1 MARRPWPAVF
11 ISRAK
16 KDRTMKRVQIGRSGL
31 EVTRLGLGTAPLGGL
46 FAPVSDA
53 DAEATIA
60 QAWLLGVR
68 YFDTAPL
75 YGFGLAEQRL
85 GGFLRTQPRD
95 AFALSTKVGR
105 LLRADEP
112 SPAEDNH
119 YKGAPSVRPHFDY
132 SYDGVMRSVDESLA
146 RLGLD
151 RVDILLVHDPDDH
164 YDAAVSGAF
173 RALQRLRDDGSV
185 RAIGA
190 GMNQSEML
198 ARFAEAVP
206 VDCFLLAGRY
216 TLLDQGSLTTLLPIC
231 RERNIG
237 IILGGIYNS
246 GILANPQ
253 GKAGLAAKFNYEDAD
268 TALVARAKELDALC
282 KQHGTA
288 LKAAAIQFV
297 LAHPAVTVALQGA
310 RTAAEAAD
318 NVAMAD
324 AQVPLSFWQELR
336 ARNLVDPR
344 APLPGDAT

>member
-1 MARRPWPAVF
+1 MN
-11 ISRAK
+11 
-16 KDRTMKRVQIGRSGL
+16 RVQIGRSGL

-46 FAPVSDA
+46 FAAVSDT

-60 QAWLLGVR
+60 QAWSLGVR

-85 GGFLRTQPRD
+85 GRFLRAQPRD
-95 AFALSTKVGR
+95 SFALSTKVGR
-105 LLRADEP
+105 LLRADDA
-112 SPAEDNH
+112 SAAEDDH
-119 YKGAPSVRPHFDY
+119 YKGAPSVRPHFDF
-132 SYDGVMRSVDESLA
+132 SYDGVMRSVDESLT

-151 RVDILLVHDPDDH
+151 RIDILLVHDPDDH

-173 RALQRLRDDGSV
+173 RALQRLREDGSV
-185 RAIGA
+185 RAIGS

-216 TLLDQGSLTTLLPIC
+216 TLLDQGALTTLLPIC
-231 RERNIG
+231 LERNIS

-246 GILANPQ
+246 GILADPY
-253 GKAGLAAKFNYEDAD
+253 GAAKFNYEDAGA
-268 TALVARAKELDALC
+268 ALVARAREFDALC

-288 LKAAAIQFV
+288 LKAAAIQFA

-310 RTAAEAAD
+310 RTALEAAD
-318 NVAMAD
+318 NVAMAN
-324 AQVPLSFWQELR
+324 APVPSSFWQELR

-344 APLPGDAT
+344 APLPGDPR